1 MSIYPATSAEI
12 LSRAFQGDPERKWGS
27 ARPEWLEARAGGRLD
42 ADGNIIDREAAPAGA
57 GQQED

>member
-1 MSIYPATSAEI
+1 MSIYTATSAEI

-42 ADGNIIDREAAPAGA
+42 ADGNIIDDAAAPMAA
-57 GQQED
+57 PTRED

>member
-1 MSIYPATSAEI
+1 VSIYPATSAEI

-42 ADGNIIDREAAPAGA
+42 ADGNIIDDAAAPMAAPTRG
-57 GQQED
+57 D

>member
-42 ADGNIIDREAAPAGA
+42 ADGNIIDDAAASTAAPTR
-57 GQQED
+57 ED